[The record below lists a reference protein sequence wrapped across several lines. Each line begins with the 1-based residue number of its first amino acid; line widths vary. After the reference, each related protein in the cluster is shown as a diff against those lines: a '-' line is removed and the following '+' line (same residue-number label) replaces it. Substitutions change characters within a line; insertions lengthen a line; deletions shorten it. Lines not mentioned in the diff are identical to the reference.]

1 MELKP
6 YQQES
11 LDKFDLYLEELVKF
25 QAEAEKTR
33 ALARQNPDIEVP
45 IPDFPKKAWDA
56 MRNRGALPLSHRSF
70 PYVSRQDGTG
80 SDVPSVC
87 LKIPTGGGKTLLGA
101 YSVSRIMGN
110 YLKSNRGFV
119 LWIVPNEAIYAQTK
133 RQLTNREHPIRQILD
148 RAAAGRVKILEKDD
162 PLNALDV
169 ESNLCVMLLMLQS
182 AARVTKETLRLFR
195 DRGNVH
201 GFFPAGDDIQRHWEL
216 IGRIPNLDCYGRA
229 DTMGA
234 TAKDSLGNVLRLLR
248 PIVVMDEGH
257 KGYTAVAMSTINGF
271 NPSFVLELSATPKEN
286 ANWLVDVR
294 GTALQVAEMI
304 KLPINVKVKA
314 GEDWKDC
321 LRESLDKLNSLQQT
335 ANKLRAETARYVR
348 PILLVQVELTG
359 KDQHDKNKIHADDA
373 RRFLLSLGLDQAE
386 IALKTADT
394 NELDKPENADLLSS
408 ACRVRVI
415 ITKSALQEGW
425 DCPFAYVLCT
435 LATNRN
441 LNALTQLVG
450 RIMRQPEAA
459 RTPEE
464 LSELNECYIFCHHV
478 GTKEVV
484 DSIKTGLENDGMS
497 DLAVQVREST
507 GNASDKPATRKLAR
521 RDKFRTLSVFL
532 PMVNWVE
539 RGSAR
544 PLDYEQDVLYRLD
557 WAALN
562 LAPLVE
568 RLSAA
573 PAAEA
578 SHVVRVGLGTGKDW
592 LLESGREVV
601 LESASFDS
609 VYATRLMVDVLP
621 NPWVARALVGE
632 LIAQLRARGLSETEI
647 DGASGFILEELRKWL
662 LEERDRLAEIKFRE
676 DVAAERIQF
685 RLRADQTAW
694 ELPTTLETDRPE
706 KARKLVRQSSGG
718 PIEKSVFA
726 PVYEEDFNPDE
737 AEFACYLDEQAALDW
752 WHRNV
757 AKSGNYH
764 LQGWRKN
771 RVYPDF
777 IFAHQK
783 AGKKQRIV
791 VWETKGNQLEGNLDS
806 EYKRKLLDAMTQCF
820 KAEDVVRAG
829 ELELV
834 GQDGATVMCE
844 MVLMSDWK
852 AGVHRT
858 LAER

>member
-6 YQQES
+6 YQDEV
-11 LDKFDLYLEELVKF
+11 LNKFDLYLEELVKF
-25 QAEAEKTR
+25 QVEAEKTR

-56 MRNRGALPLSHRSF
+56 MRNKGALPLSHRSF
-70 PYVSRQDGTG
+70 PYVSRKDGTD
-80 SDVPSVC
+80 SEVPSLC

-110 YLKSNRGFV
+110 YQKSNRGFV

-182 AARVTKETLRLFR
+182 ANRVTKETLRLFR

-229 DTMGA
+229 DTMGS

-257 KGYTAVAMSTINGF
+257 KGYTATAMDTINGF
-271 NPSFVLELSATPKEN
+271 NPSFVLELSATPKEK

-294 GTALQVAEMI
+294 GTALQAAEMI

-314 GEDWKDC
+314 GDDWKDC
-321 LRESLDKLNSLQQT
+321 LRESLDKLNGLQQT
-335 ANKLRAETARYVR
+335 ADKLRAETARYIR
-348 PILLVQVELTG
+348 PILLVQVERTG
-359 KDQHDKNKIHADDA
+359 KEQRDGKSIHADDA
-373 RRFLLSLGLDQAE
+373 REFLLSLGLDQAE

-394 NELDKPENADLLSS
+394 NELDKPENANLLSS

-459 RTPEE
+459 RAPEE
-464 LSELNECYIFCHHV
+464 LSALNECYIFCHHV

-484 DSIKTGLENDGMS
+484 DSIKKGLENDGMS
-497 DLAVQVREST
+497 DLAIQVKEST
-507 GNASDKPATRKLAR
+507 GNASDQPAKRKLAR
-521 RDKFRTLSVFL
+521 RDRFRTLQIFL

-539 RGSAR
+539 RGAAR

-573 PAAEA
+573 PTAEA
-578 SHVVRVGLGTGKDW
+578 SHVVRVGLGTGREW
-592 LLESGREVV
+592 LQESGLESVM
-601 LESASFDS
+601 ESASFDS

-621 NPWVARALVGE
+621 NPWVARALVGKLLAE
-632 LIAQLRARGLSETEI
+632 LRARGLSAAQI

-662 LEERDRLAEIKFRE
+662 LEERDRLAEAKFRK

-694 ELPTTLETDRPE
+694 ELPTTLETDRQ
-706 KARKLVRQSSGG
+706 KTDRQLQRSSGG

-726 PVYEEDFNPDE
+726 PVYEKDFNKAE
-737 AEFACYLDEQAALDW
+737 AEFACYLDEQAALEW

-806 EYKRKLLDAMTQCF
+806 EYKRKLLDTMTQCF

-829 ELELV
+829 ELELI
-834 GQDGATVMCE
+834 GQDGTTVTCE

-852 AGVHRT
+852 TGILHT
-858 LAER
+858 LAEA